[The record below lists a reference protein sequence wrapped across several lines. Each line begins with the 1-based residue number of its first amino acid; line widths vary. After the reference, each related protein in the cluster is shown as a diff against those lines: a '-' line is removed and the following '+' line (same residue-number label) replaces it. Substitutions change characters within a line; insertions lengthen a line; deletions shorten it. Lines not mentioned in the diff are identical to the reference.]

1 MLLHWLCSLMIC
13 LAFALCLI
21 VPDLLS
27 KLVSRAEGSMGAV
40 GSRIAGAVLLALYIA
55 LSIAQ
60 LFIIIGRRKRTERGF
75 ISVGSDDTGRVRIA
89 VSAVEQMVRQSV
101 RTIDGITEMKVDI
114 EGLDD
119 AIAIG
124 INATIAAGVHV
135 PTITANMRRSITQFV
150 EVNCGVTVQSVAIT
164 INAVNARSEPSRR
177 RRLGFGRSQ
186 NGVPEPSF
194 PQDGDGGAAAPA
206 APEPARVETDGGA
219 KSEGIWTGASAAS
232 EPVPEAKATG
242 FDPDK
247 PYESEFAKD
256 YAAMKARES
265 AGASDASKE

>member
-13 LAFALCLI
+13 VAFTLCLI
-21 VPDLLS
+21 VPDLVT
-27 KLVSRAEGSMGAV
+27 KLVSKAEGGMGVV
-40 GSRIAGAVLLALYIA
+40 GSRIVGAALLALYIA
-55 LSIAQ
+55 LSVAQ

-75 ISVGSDDTGRVRIA
+75 ISVGSDDTGKVRIA

-124 INATIAAGVHV
+124 IVATIAAGVHV

-150 EVNCGVTVQSVAIT
+150 EVNCGVAVQSVAIT
-164 INAVNARSEPSRR
+164 INAVNARSEPSRHR
-177 RRLGFGRSQ
+177 RFGFGKSQ
-186 NGVPEPSF
+186 TGVPEPSF
-194 PQDGDGGAAAPA
+194 PQDGATGAGAPA
-206 APEPARVETDGGA
+206 EPEPAQAGADGGA
-219 KSEGIWTGASAAS
+219 KPEGIWTGASAAS
-232 EPVPEAKATG
+232 EPVSEAKASG

-256 YAAMKARES
+256 YAALKARES
-265 AGASDASKE
+265 AGASDASNE

>member
-13 LAFALCLI
+13 LAFALCLT
-21 VPDLLS
+21 VPDLLT
-27 KLVSRAEGSMGAV
+27 KLVSQAEGGMGVV
-40 GSRIAGAVLLALYIA
+40 GSRIVGAALLALYIA
-55 LSIAQ
+55 LSVAQ
-60 LFIIIGRRKRTERGF
+60 LFIIVGRRKRIERGF
-75 ISVGSDDTGRVRIA
+75 ISVGSDDTGKVRIA

-150 EVNCGVTVQSVAIT
+150 EVNCGVAVQSVAIT
-164 INAVNARSEPSRR
+164 INAVNSKSEPNRR

-186 NGVPEPSF
+186 AGVPEASF
-194 PQDGDGGAAAPA
+194 PQDGSAAEA
-206 APEPARVETDGGA
+206 EPVRAETDGGA
-219 KSEGIWTGASAAS
+219 KPEGIWAGASVTP
-232 EPVPEAKATG
+232 EPVPEAKASG

-256 YAAMKARES
+256 LAALKARES
-265 AGASDASKE
+265 AGASDASDE